1 MRSLLF
7 IPADD
12 ERKLAKGIGSSADV
26 LLLDLE
32 DAVSA
37 ARKAAARTICAEYI
51 VNTRALPGRPRL
63 VVRINALD
71 TPYWAD
77 DLAGIIG
84 ARPDALMLPKPRG
97 GQDVH
102 TLSVALDHAEQAA
115 GIEGGSTRI
124 IAIAT
129 ETPVSLLNMSS
140 YVGASARLQALTW
153 GAEDLS
159 AAIGAR
165 TNREADGRTWTS
177 PFRLARDL
185 CLMTAVAADAEPIDT
200 VFVNFRDED
209 GLRVEA
215 LAAARDGFAGKM
227 AIHPAQVA
235 VINEVFTPKPEE
247 TAQAEEIVAAFRANP
262 QAGVIGIRGHM
273 VDKAHLAQAERLLA
287 RAEAAQRLVR

>member
-12 ERKLAKGIGSSADV
+12 ERKLAKGMGSGADA

-37 ARKAAARTICAEYI
+37 ARKADARRICADYIARTRGLAE
-51 VNTRALPGRPRL
+51 RPRL
-63 VVRINALD
+63 IVRINALD

-77 DLAGIIG
+77 DLAGIMP
-84 ARPDALMLPKPRG
+84 ARPDGIMLPKPRG
-97 GQDVH
+97 GEDVH
-102 TLSVALDHAEQAA
+102 TLSVALDHAEQGTGSAA
-115 GIEGGSTRI
+115 GATRI

-129 ETPVSLLNMSS
+129 ETAISLLSMPS
-140 YVGASARLQALTW
+140 YVGSSTRLEALTW

-159 AAIGAR
+159 AAVGAR
-165 TNREADGRTWTS
+165 SNREADGRTWTS

-185 CLMTAVAADAEPIDT
+185 CLMTAVAAGAQPIDT
-200 VFVNFRDED
+200 VFVNFRDTD
-209 GLRVEA
+209 GLREEA
-215 LAAARDGFAGKM
+215 MAAARDGFVGKM
-227 AIHPAQVA
+227 AIHPGQVA

-247 TAQAEEIVAAFRANP
+247 TAYAEEVIAAFRANP
-262 QAGVIGIRGHM
+262 AAGVIGLRGHM

-287 RAEAAQRLVR
+287 RAKAARRD